1 MCLDRVEDMHL
12 VREAGLLVTIQLE
25 LENCPGNSFDAIYQ
39 PVCIYRGHRS
49 NELSMLLK
57 RPPPHRY
64 ATAL

>member
-25 LENCPGNSFDAIYQ
+25 NCPGNSFDAIYQ
-39 PVCIYRGHRS
+39 PVCIYREHRS
-49 NELSMLLK
+49 SVLSMLLK
-57 RPPPHRY
+57 RPRPYRC